1 VKNMKIHIA
10 LQFTSISQ
18 VLELI
23 LEAHGHTM
31 TGVDEAELVIAE
43 DPTTLLRALKAD
55 KQVVQFVAWPDT
67 AQAATGLATAPEYA
81 GRVRIFAPGKRGPNF
96 NLDWLDQFVD
106 FLGSLNSDPAPKE
119 A

>member
-1 VKNMKIHIA
+1 MKIHIA
-10 LQFTSISQ
+10 LQFEKISQ

-31 TGVDEAELVIAE
+31 TSLEEAELIIGE
-43 DPTTLLRALKAD
+43 DPTTLLRALKAG
-55 KQVVQFVAWPDT
+55 KQVAQFVAWPDT

-81 GRVRIFAPGKRGPNF
+81 GRVHIFAPGERGPDF
-96 NLDWLDQFVD
+96 NLDWMDQFVD
-106 FLGSLNSDPAPKE
+106 FLGSLTSDAAPKE